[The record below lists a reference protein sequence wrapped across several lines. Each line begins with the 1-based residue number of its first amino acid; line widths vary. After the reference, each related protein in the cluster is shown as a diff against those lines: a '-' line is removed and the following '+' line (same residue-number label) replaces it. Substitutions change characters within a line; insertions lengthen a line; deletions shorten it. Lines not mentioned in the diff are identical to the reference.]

1 MNKIQKP
8 KGTLDILPGDIELW
22 QYIENTVRDIAR
34 VYGFSEIRM
43 PTFEAT
49 ELFCRGVGD
58 TTDVV
63 GKEMYTFIDKDGSSL
78 SLRPEG
84 TAGVARSVI
93 ENGLYAGAMPLKLFY
108 LSNFF
113 RREKPQAGRS
123 REFWQFGTELY
134 GSNRPE
140 ADAQVIMLADGL
152 FERFGLK
159 NVTLRINSIGCPEC
173 RPSYRKALL
182 DYFSGYESEL
192 CDTCRERLQ
201 KNPLRVLDCKSPIC
215 SGIAKKA
222 PKTLEHLCD
231 GCNTHFEKLKSLLD
245 ESGVEYIVDPAIVR
259 GLDYY
264 TGTVFEFTVDS
275 IGAQSTVCGGGRYD
289 GLLASI
295 GGPEMPAVGFGMG
308 ITRLIQAL
316 KDENLVPEIDTGC
329 DIYIAP
335 LGENASG
342 KAFMLAQR
350 LREKG
355 VCAETDI
362 CGRGLKAQMK
372 YANKIGA
379 KYTMV
384 LGDNEIECGVARIK
398 NMDSGEESEIK
409 LDDISEELFGIIN
422 DEALKAL
429 ENSLSDEPF

>member
-8 KGTLDILPGDIELW
+8 KGTLDILPSEIALW

-34 VYGFSEIRM
+34 IYGFSEIRM

-93 ENGLYAGAMPLKLFY
+93 ENGLYAGAMPLKMFY

-134 GSNRPE
+134 GSNLPE
-140 ADAQVIMLADGL
+140 ADAQVILLADGL
-152 FERFGLK
+152 FKRFGLK

-173 RPSYRKALL
+173 RPNYRKALL
-182 DYFSGYESEL
+182 DYFSQYEGEL

-215 SGIAKKA
+215 SGIAKNA
-222 PKTLEHLCD
+222 PKTLEHLCS
-231 GCNTHFEKLKSLLD
+231 GCESHFEKLKNLLD
-245 ESGVEYIVDPAIVR
+245 KSGVEYIVDPSIVR

-316 KDENLVPEIDTGC
+316 KDENLVPEFDSGC

-335 LGENASG
+335 LGESASEF
-342 KAFMLAQR
+342 AFVLSQK
-350 LREKG
+350 LRSAG
-355 VCAETDI
+355 ISAETDV
-362 CGRGLKAQMK
+362 CGRSLKAQMK
-372 YANKIGA
+372 YADKTGA
-379 KYTMV
+379 RFV
-384 LGDNEIECGVARIK
+384 IVVGDNEIAENQAELRDMRG
-398 NMDSGEESEIK
+398 GERVKIDLSVEN
-409 LDDISEELFGIIN
+409 II
-422 DEALKAL
+422 DRVK
-429 ENSLSDEPF
+429 